1 MVFISRAF
9 AGLVAL
15 LFVSFV
21 DAFWRM
27 VCGTIRTGRID
38 PIISPDTISGHC
50 HTIAGPISKSL
61 FTISHALND

>member
-15 LFVSFV
+15 LSFGFA

-50 HTIAGPISKSL
+50 HTIAGPISELLS
-61 FTISHALND
+61 TCRMR